1 MGNIFFDIG
10 SIIIIATVFAYIAKM
25 MKQPLIPAYI
35 ITGLVIGPLF
45 GFITNTAVI
54 TTMSEIGIAFLLFM
68 VGMEIDIKKLSNV
81 GLISYLGGLTQMVA
95 TFTFAFILSMF
106 IGFIYREAFYIGLII
121 AFSSTMVVVKLLS
134 DKREVD
140 TLHGRIIIG
149 ILVMQDILAI
159 LVLSVLTSLD
169 NFSFL
174 IIIFSLLKGI
184 LLFIT
189 AYICAK
195 YIFPKMLKFAAKS
208 QELLFLVALTI
219 CFLFAFIFNK
229 IGYIVIFI
237 WRGASLHLSPAIY
250 NMLEPGFS
258 IAIGA
263 FVAGVTLA
271 NSPYTIEII
280 GRIKSLRDFF
290 ATIFFVSLGL
300 ELTFGSMASILKPL
314 IILTLVVI
322 IFKPFILMFIC
333 SFFGYKKR
341 TSFLSSMSLAQV
353 SEFSLIIVA
362 QGLILGHIGQDIF
375 TLTILLAIITIT
387 STSYFIK
394 YEDTIFQKIKKYIK
408 FFDRFTESSSE
419 LEYMP
424 RRKRNQVIL
433 CGYNRIGYSVVK
445 TIKRLKRRLLVVDFN
460 PEVIRKLMKEKI
472 ACMYGDIGDIEVLE
486 RLNLKDASMV
496 VSTIPTKR
504 DNLML
509 IRKAKEANKDVIIF
523 VAANQVE
530 DALSFYDAG
539 ADYVI
544 LPHFIGGEHLS
555 LLIEDF
561 SGDINKIIQKKL
573 SHIKELHERRGLGH
587 EHPKHH

>member
-1 MGNIFFDIG
+1 MDNIFFDIG
-10 SIIIIATVFAYIAKM
+10 SIIIIATIFAYLAKM

-35 ITGLVIGPLF
+35 ITGLIIGPLF

-54 TTMSEIGIAFLLFM
+54 MTMSEIGIAFLLFM
-68 VGMEIDIKKLSNV
+68 VGMEIDMKKLSNV

-95 TFTFAFILSMF
+95 TFTVAFIVSMF

-134 DKREVD
+134 DKRQVD
-140 TLHGRIIIG
+140 TLHGRIVIG

-159 LVLSVLTSLD
+159 FVLSVLTSLD
-169 NFSFL
+169 NLSFL
-174 IIIFSLLKGI
+174 ILIFSLLKGI

-189 AYICAK
+189 AYVCAK
-195 YIFPKMLKFAAKS
+195 HIFPKILKFAAKS

-229 IGYIVIFI
+229 IGYIAIFI
-237 WRGASLHLSPAIY
+237 WRGSSLYLSPAIY

-300 ELTFGSMASILKPL
+300 ELTIGSMGAILKPL
-314 IILTLVVI
+314 IILTLVVV

-333 SFFGYKKR
+333 SFLGYKKR

-375 TLTILLAIITIT
+375 TLTILMAIITIT
-387 STSYFIK
+387 LTSYFIK
-394 YEDTIFQKIKKYIK
+394 YEDRAFQKTKKYIEV
-408 FFDRFTESSSE
+408 FDRFTRSSSE

-424 RRKRNQVIL
+424 KKKKHEVIL

-445 TIKRLKRRLLVVDFN
+445 TIRRLKKHLLVVDFN
-460 PEVIRKLMKEKI
+460 PEVIRKLMKEKV
-472 ACMYGDIGDIEVLE
+472 ACMYGDIGDTEVLE
-486 RLNLKDASMV
+486 RLNLKDAKMV

-509 IRKAKEANKDVIIF
+509 IRKAKEENKEVIIF

-530 DALSFYDAG
+530 EALSFYDAG

-544 LPHFIGGEHLS
+544 LPHFLGGDHLS
-555 LLIEDF
+555 VLIEDF
-561 SGDINKIIQKKL
+561 SGDVNKIIQKKL
-573 SHIKELHERRGLGH
+573 GHIKELHERRELGH